1 MLKNLKLILDKKDTN
16 KVIFIFFLNC
26 LVAVLEFCSIG
37 SIPILA
43 NVVINYETFL
53 SNISNEN
60 IKILFSSYS
69 LNEIIIFS
77 FLIVVLLFFL
87 KNILLF
93 SIIYFEQKFYKG
105 LNYKLSKKFFDYYV
119 NSKYEFHVKNKPS
132 ELASNIDNETIYAVA
147 LVNYIGLLF
156 RDSLVVLV
164 IAGLLLYVNFF
175 VTLTISSVFILTLFF
190 FYSLIKPKLHIK
202 SKKNIVLREEIIKLL
217 NETFGSIKEL
227 KVFKKTHSL
236 QKLYNAKINEFQKNE
251 FFIQVVNKTPRLV
264 FEVVAIMFL
273 LILFLY
279 LVLQSYD
286 FNSSIPIFSL
296 LIVSFVRLI
305 PAFNSIATSLNYI
318 KICNPSLSKISKG
331 IQEMTTN
338 KDTEINS
345 QEKKRESFYDKEKS
359 IVFKNINFKYPNN
372 NHDILK
378 NLSIDIR
385 SKDHIGIIGN
395 TGSGKSTFINL
406 MLGLLKPTSGMIS
419 IGNKKNIN
427 FLSDYINI
435 GYISQNIFLLNTSI
449 KENILFNFGDSNAEK
464 VDTQFYKKVLS
475 VTNLNDF
482 IEKFPSKDD
491 TIIGD
496 NAINVSGG
504 QKQRIALARAILN
517 QPDILILDEATN
529 ALDYETE
536 DTIMKNLSEIFK
548 DKILIIVGHRPGTL
562 KKCKKIYKLES
573 GNLHHIGNYSEFS
586 EIRNREL
593 ND

>member
-202 SKKNIVLREEIIKLL
+202 SKKNVVLREEIIKLL

-345 QEKKRESFYDKEKS
+345 QEKKRESFYDRVKKEQ
-359 IVFKNINFKYPNN
+359 
-372 NHDILK
+372 
-378 NLSIDIR
+378 
-385 SKDHIGIIGN
+385 SKDKYRRYCQ
-395 TGSGKSTFINL
+395 SY
-406 MLGLLKPTSGMIS
+406 
-419 IGNKKNIN
+419 KK
-427 FLSDYINI
+427 INI
-435 GYISQNIFLLNTSI
+435 
-449 KENILFNFGDSNAEK
+449 K
-464 VDTQFYKKVLS
+464 
-475 VTNLNDF
+475 
-482 IEKFPSKDD
+482 
-491 TIIGD
+491 
-496 NAINVSGG
+496 
-504 QKQRIALARAILN
+504 
-517 QPDILILDEATN
+517 
-529 ALDYETE
+529 
-536 DTIMKNLSEIFK
+536 
-548 DKILIIVGHRPGTL
+548 
-562 KKCKKIYKLES
+562 
-573 GNLHHIGNYSEFS
+573 
-586 EIRNREL
+586 
-593 ND
+593 

>member
-77 FLIVVLLFFL
+77 FLIFVLLFFL

-175 VTLTISSVFILTLFF
+175 VTLTISSVFIVTLFF
-190 FYSLIKPKLHIK
+190 YYSLIKPKLHIK
-202 SKKNIVLREEIIKLL
+202 SKKNVVLREEIIKLL

-345 QEKKRESFYDKEKS
+345 QEKKRESFYDKKKN

>member
-202 SKKNIVLREEIIKLL
+202 SKKNVVLREEIIKLL

-345 QEKKRESFYDKEKS
+345 QEKKRESFYDKEKN

-372 NHDILK
+372 NRDVLK

>member
-202 SKKNIVLREEIIKLL
+202 SKKNVVLREEIIKLL

-372 NHDILK
+372 NRDVLK

-475 VTNLNDF
+475 DTNLNDF

>member
-175 VTLTISSVFILTLFF
+175 VTLTISSVFIVTLFF
-190 FYSLIKPKLHIK
+190 YYSLIKPKLHIK
-202 SKKNIVLREEIIKLL
+202 SKKNVVLREEIIKLL

-372 NHDILK
+372 NRDVLK

>member
-202 SKKNIVLREEIIKLL
+202 SKKNVVLREEIIKLL

-372 NHDILK
+372 NRDVLK

>member
-175 VTLTISSVFILTLFF
+175 VTLTISSVFIVTLFF
-190 FYSLIKPKLHIK
+190 YYSLIKPKLHIK
-202 SKKNIVLREEIIKLL
+202 SKKNVVLREEIIKLL

-435 GYISQNIFLLNTSI
+435 GYISQNILLLNTSI

-475 VTNLNDF
+475 DTNLNDF

>member
-372 NHDILK
+372 NRDVLK

>member
-175 VTLTISSVFILTLFF
+175 VTLTISSVFIVTLFF
-190 FYSLIKPKLHIK
+190 YYSLIKPKLHIK
-202 SKKNIVLREEIIKLL
+202 SKKNVVLREEIIKLL

>member
-175 VTLTISSVFILTLFF
+175 VTLTISSVFIVTLFF
-190 FYSLIKPKLHIK
+190 YYSLIKPKLHIK
-202 SKKNIVLREEIIKLL
+202 SKKNVVLREEIIKLL

-359 IVFKNINFKYPNN
+359 IVFKNPNN

-475 VTNLNDF
+475 DTNLNDF